1 MDEAQEAAQPG
12 QVRLAVKIPEPI
24 DLRLRLQKQA
34 TRTDMGVIVAEA
46 LDERLPSVEAL
57 AAQLAGRAEAR

>member
-1 MDEAQEAAQPG
+1 MDEAPEGQPG
-12 QVRLAVKIPEPI
+12 RARLAVHIPEPI

-46 LDERLPSVEAL
+46 LDEKLPSVEAL